1 MNSSSL
7 VVELLINLIR
17 MLASSVVIEGFMS
30 RIVCKFRLT
39 DLDKSVYILIC
50 YITYII

>member
-7 VVELLINLIR
+7 FVEVLVKLIR
-17 MLASSVVIEGFMS
+17 MFVSLVVIEGLMS

-39 DLDKSVYILIC
+39 DLDKSVYIYLYVI
-50 YITYII
+50 